1 MMNESRLHDG
11 SFSVLT
17 EKYPETAPK
26 ALYYILDEYDYS
38 PNEFVHDFE
47 NGMKLLETACS
58 ISNESIMHKEIDD
71 FFCDEYQRR
80 RKSYIYTKVL

>member
-47 NGMKLLETACS
+47 NGMKLL
-58 ISNESIMHKEIDD
+58 
-71 FFCDEYQRR
+71 
-80 RKSYIYTKVL
+80 